1 MISYLSFL
9 LSCWH
14 NSINFEKLWGIFAV
28 GLRILEINL
37 ILYFVSCVT
46 CVSLCAYHI
55 FQNLNLS
62 YSAISLQPD
71 TLTRELR
78 TPWGQKRVKIYLHNP
93 HIGNCYSAVYMC
105 NYTAIFTA
113 KRNSLREN
121 LCNKESHNERG
132 FLLFLLTCL
141 RSA

>member
-1 MISYLSFL
+1 M
-9 LSCWH
+9 
-14 NSINFEKLWGIFAV
+14 

-46 CVSLCAYHI
+46 CVSVCVYHI

-78 TPWGQKRVKIYLHNP
+78 TPWGQIRVKIYPHNP
-93 HIGNCYSAVYMC
+93 HIGNCYSAVYVC

-113 KRNSLREN
+113 ERNSLREN
-121 LCNKESHNERG
+121 LCNKESHNESV
-132 FLLFLLTCL
+132 FVVLVNLP
-141 RSA
+141 